1 MCKKLLGLVAAAA
14 VFLGMRGRL
23 PAAVQ
28 KYEKDAIAYDETV
41 LFRDAETRRR
51 FLDEIESSFLEDYDA
66 LWQREGMSARLTA
79 AADRVFA
86 DSLSGGRLTGS
97 LQVAMDLNGVVQ
109 RIQDKIP
116 EAFRGDY
123 ERFLAIVEDS
133 FTDAYLDRLSAYDQ
147 ALLTSRVGALVNAPS
162 VRIFFEE
169 QVRRAAAQSRA
180 VLGESLTK
188 EIRGRPELSLA
199 GSAAFLGMMLGRKL
213 LRRTLGRKALSVFG
227 KGLGRKVLMA
237 ATGVGALLT
246 VGWALYDVGSFAVD
260 VWESPA
266 RLRET
271 LLVRYDGYYRTEAPR
286 IYWQTLRKGVRSEL
300 DEIQGRMARRDEDT
314 KAILASSTF
323 RRMTERM
330 SEAEQKNFIDRLIS
344 VRPLDGSL
352 SYSSIVENF
361 GRVLVESEAE
371 DIAAFR
377 EILAQGDTLLAR
389 QWFAVAGKEYFSLFR
404 NLPRLVWDKY
414 FPDAAS
420 LQTLR
425 WLALRPRTVREA
437 AAQLPADSVQWLMS
451 EVPPAQAE
459 RFFADGK
466 TPGEIAREIERM
478 KSLPKAARIPWQS
491 GAAYLLHRAENY
503 ALFAGIAL
511 ALLAAAWLYKKYLR

>member
-1 MCKKLLGLVAAAA
+1 MCKKLLGLVATAV
-14 VFLGMRGRL
+14 VFLGMHGRL
-23 PAAVQ
+23 PAAVPR
-28 KYEKDAIAYDETV
+28 YEKDAIAYDETV
-41 LFRDAETRRR
+41 LFQDAETRRR
-51 FLDEIESSFLEDYDA
+51 FLDEIESSFLKDYDA
-66 LWQREGMSARLTA
+66 LWLREGMSAKLTA

-86 DSLSGGRLTGS
+86 DSLSGGRLTGA

-116 EAFRGDY
+116 EAFRSDY
-123 ERFLAIVEDS
+123 ERFLAIVEDF

-147 ALLTSRVGALVNAPS
+147 ALLASRVGALVNAPS

-180 VLGESLTK
+180 LLGESLTK
-188 EIRGRPELSLA
+188 GIRGRPELSLA
-199 GSAAFLGMMLGRKL
+199 GSAAFLGMVLGRKL

-246 VGWALYDVGSFAVD
+246 VGWALYDVGSFAVE

-266 RLRET
+266 KLRET

-286 IYWQTLRKGVRSEL
+286 IYWQTLRKGVRAEL

-377 EILAQGDTLLAR
+377 EILAQGDVLLAR

-414 FPDAAS
+414 FPNAAS

-425 WLALRPRTVREA
+425 WFALRPRAVREA

-451 EVPPAQAE
+451 EVPQAQAE

-491 GAAYLLHRAENY
+491 SLAYLLHRAENY
-503 ALFAGIAL
+503 ALFAGLVL
-511 ALLAAAWLYKKYLR
+511 ALLTAAWLYKKYLR